1 MKKEIVFALF
11 FVIIMSSS
19 LVLAVEPYK
28 EGDVNKTLGNLGKT
42 VDKFDTYAEKQI
54 TLPERLQKPAEILL
68 KLEATL
74 PVSLLITTL
83 AVLLIFLLA
92 FTDIMRSFGPFSE
105 RTSILVG
112 FILVILLSV
121 TGTIKNISF
130 YLFNIG
136 KKFQFLQNSEAGTL
150 GFVVVLVLAI
160 GLLAHSL
167 LKRFRRLKEKQEAEE
182 EGFSMG
188 LALGT
193 INSIKKAF
201 SWMGGAAEEKGPRA
215 SKWEKIIPSPKGLS
229 GPTIPDAP
237 KRIVPDT
244 PPKSRSIK
252 GEKFIPRK

>member
-1 MKKEIVFALF
+1 MKKAIIFSLA
-11 FVIIMSSS
+11 IIMILAPSM
-19 LVLAVEPYK
+19 VLAEELPK
-28 EGDVNKTLGNLGKT
+28 EGDVNEKLGDLGET
-42 VDKFDTYAEKQI
+42 VDRFDKYVEKQI

-105 RTSILVG
+105 RTSVLVG
-112 FILVILLSV
+112 ILLVILLSV

-150 GFVVVLVLAI
+150 GFAVVIILAI

-167 LKRFRRLKEKQEAEE
+167 LKRFRRLKEKQKAQE
-182 EGFSMG
+182 EGAKMG
-188 LALGT
+188 ATLGT
-193 INSIKKAF
+193 MSSLVNMFKKVVSIT
-201 SWMGGAAEEKGPRA
+201 EKND
-215 SKWEKIIPSPKGLS
+215 SPYY
-229 GPTIPDAP
+229 T
-237 KRIVPDT
+237 
-244 PPKSRSIK
+244 
-252 GEKFIPRK
+252 GEKPKLSVVKIVILVLIALLIIWFLAWLFL